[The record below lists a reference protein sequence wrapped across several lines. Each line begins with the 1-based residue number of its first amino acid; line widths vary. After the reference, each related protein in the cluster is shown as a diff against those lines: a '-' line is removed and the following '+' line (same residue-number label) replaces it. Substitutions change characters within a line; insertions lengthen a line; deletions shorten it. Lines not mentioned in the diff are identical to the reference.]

1 VLPRISFRSRV
12 RDCARYG
19 LQGQREFHVH
29 ERITDGG
36 GSGGFRELQQGLDER
51 GVLLGDVFDDKQRHH
66 VGCHGGAAR
75 LPPLCGRSCGALGG
89 VRFFFLLWIFLPGC
103 RRAVEGE
110 RG

>member
-29 ERITDGG
+29 ERIIDRG

-66 VGCHGGAAR
+66 VRCHGAR
-75 LPPLCGRSCGALGG
+75 RGCLRCAVGHVGRWVRAL
-89 VRFFFLLWIFLPGC
+89 LLSFVDFPPGC

>member
-36 GSGGFRELQQGLDER
+36 GSGVFRELQQGLDER
-51 GVLLGDVFDDKQRHH
+51 GVPLGDVFDDKQRHH
-66 VGCHGGAAR
+66 VGCHGAR
-75 LPPLCGRSCGALGG
+75 RGCLRCAVGLERWVRAL
-89 VRFFFLLWIFLPGC
+89 FLLWIFLLGC

-110 RG
+110 WG